1 MTSRWTYVRTNKK
14 TNYTFKMPQKKIPY
28 ISMTAYWDEFDVY
41 YYCKI
46 ITKKVW
52 IDQATT
58 S

>member
-52 IDQATT
+52 ID
-58 S
+58 